1 MWLCSDTV
9 DLQDQANPSAK
20 DHSRQPAHPAVRGDG
35 PPAPHQANALRSVEH
50 DTAEYHPRS
59 PRLSQDLSSKEL
71 QLLADDSDGGNDAGG
86 LAHDLLQ
93 RNANTGGTNGV
104 DGDSADGEGEDG
116 MDDDMMDKISS
127 SPSIEDGRY
136 PLPCT
141 WPKRGQS
148 LPLDVVPE
156 SPSVS
161 TEEAFSSSPFLESPA
176 HFPLVF
182 HRPDR
187 IILRSEDH
195 HHMGEYDMEPQKRQS
210 PITHHLDQDY
220 PRSPPNTP
228 RSASIQSFRDSFQ
241 DQFSDMEES
250 FDEDVEN
257 IQLHDLLL
265 PTSDS
270 LLDNSTLLDNSFDD
284 AELSASAADPGPSP
298 DSFGLDR
305 NSEESIETTKIDD
318 DTEDV
323 SFSDDSRFVD
333 SGWGGECL
341 RETEDI
347 DFELVYALHAFV
359 ATVEGQANATKGE
372 NMVLLDDS
380 NSYWWLVRVIRDGS
394 IGQ

>member
-1 MWLCSDTV
+1 M
-9 DLQDQANPSAK
+9 
-20 DHSRQPAHPAVRGDG
+20 GDG

-59 PRLSQDLSSKEL
+59 PRLSQDLSNKEL
-71 QLLADDSDGGNDAGG
+71 QLLADDSDSGNDAGG
-86 LAHDLLQ
+86 LAQDLLQ
-93 RNANTGGTNGV
+93 RNANAGGTNGMDGDSV
-104 DGDSADGEGEDG
+104 DGDGEDG

-136 PLPCT
+136 PLQFT

-161 TEEAFSSSPFLESPA
+161 TDEAFSSSPFLESPA

-182 HRPDR
+182 PRTDQGMR
-187 IILRSEDH
+187 RSEDH
-195 HHMGEYDMEPQKRQS
+195 HRMGEYGMEPQKRQFPIAPHSKRDCSTS
-210 PITHHLDQDY
+210 PSHIPQ
-220 PRSPPNTP
+220 
-228 RSASIQSFRDSFQ
+228 SASSQSYRDSFQ

-250 FDEDVEN
+250 FDEDDEYA
-257 IQLHDLLL
+257 QLHDLLL

-270 LLDNSTLLDNSFDD
+270 LLDNSTFLDNSFDD
-284 AELSASAADPGPSP
+284 ADISASPIDHGPS
-298 DSFGLDR
+298 SEISGLDPDFD
-305 NSEESIETTKIDD
+305 ESVEV
-318 DTEDV
+318 TEDDETEDI

-347 DFELVYALHAFV
+347 DFELVYALHTFV

-380 NSYWWLVRVIRDGS
+380 NSYWWLVRVLRDGS